1 MIVVIPYGKG
11 SQQYEFVKSDLA
23 QASNTNKIDW
33 IIVCGYQPFY
43 TSPTV
48 HLAPGNLRD
57 LYPPLFEKYGVDLV
71 ITAHNHNYQR
81 TYPLYSDSKHSNNPE
96 IKDKNSNNYNNPECS
111 YLRDSGYRWSG
122 VV

>member
-1 MIVVIPYGKG
+1 M
-11 SQQYEFVKSDLA
+11 
-23 QASNTNKIDW
+23 
-33 IIVCGYQPFY
+33 CGYRPFY

-48 HLAPGNLRD
+48 HPAPGNLRD

-96 IKDKNSNNYNNPECS
+96 IKDKNSNNYENPSAPIYVTVGTAGGELYEFAGQAPFVAAQFSANRFSRC
-111 YLRDSGYRWSG
+111 RDSE
-122 VV
+122 